1 MYTQNC
7 QLVYNR
13 LKFVICLR
21 HHLQNVTETQ
31 YMYVQTH
38 VPRHMIAWLCP
49 SSMHVIGT
57 DTQLVCICTSILLY
71 PCSNLQPSTP
81 VPPNHPKPEYKFV
94 DLPYTEWISQRWMY
108 DAEAPFSD
116 WPSLPP
122 TIKTIQQVT
131 SGSLSYRNGVWLL
144 TDSELVFM
152 DNVKSHDPSRIE
164 FYNVTEELDIEVQL
178 GSRVVMMDGGRLF
191 LVTLKTIYL
200 LDCSQPSDE
209 NS

>member
-1 MYTQNC
+1 
-7 QLVYNR
+7 
-13 LKFVICLR
+13 
-21 HHLQNVTETQ
+21 
-31 YMYVQTH
+31 
-38 VPRHMIAWLCP
+38 
-49 SSMHVIGT
+49 
-57 DTQLVCICTSILLY
+57 
-71 PCSNLQPSTP
+71 
-81 VPPNHPKPEYKFV
+81 
-94 DLPYTEWISQRWMY
+94 MY

-164 FYNVTEELDIEVQL
+164 FYNVTEELDIDVQL

-200 LDCSQPSDE
+200 LDCSQLSDE